1 MGCGG
6 CGCQSQGS
14 ALGWHARPCRAPAPA
29 HTPAAPCASS
39 AATACGATRVPRLA
53 RYVRPIRTTDTYA
66 RNTYGTPRG
75 WYAYLGTYRAC
86 GPWGRAALLPR
97 VRTVPER
104 TNGLRV
110 PAQLHRDLLIG
121 QGGRVQPVLAAG
133 EVVLPIDLHP
143 LGLGPDDVRRLGLGL
158 LEAELL
164 RAALEDAFEVHVV
177 ALLCRLE
184 GRPESAGRG
193 LVVAGESQQL
203 LARRAQIARRHGVG
217 WPTARWADRGG
228 ARLGGQAPAT
238 RPGYDMA
245 SGGNTWR
252 GRRCGRRLRRHGT
265 GVAGSRLVRW
275 AWSAHRETGQHDAT
289 PPFLAAVSQ

>member
-1 MGCGG
+1 MWVSESG
-6 CGCQSQGS
+6 
-14 ALGWHARPCRAPAPA
+14 LGL
-29 HTPAAPCASS
+29 
-39 AATACGATRVPRLA
+39 GLA
-53 RYVRPIRTTDTYA
+53 RQTLSGSGSGAYACRSLRVFSRHRLRCNTGTYGTPDTYDRGVRPIRTRDLHTRHA
-66 RNTYGTPRG
+66 PRLVRV
-75 WYAYLGTYRAC
+75 YLGTYRAC

-97 VRTVPER
+97 VHTRPER

-110 PAQLHRDLLIG
+110 PAQLYRDLLIG

-228 ARLGGQAPAT
+228 ARLRWQAPAT
-238 RPGYDMA
+238 RPGYDTA

-252 GRRCGRRLRRHGT
+252 GRRCGRRLRRHGA
-265 GVAGSRLVRW
+265 GVVGSRLVRRE
-275 AWSAHRETGQHDAT
+275 WSVHRETGQHDAT